1 MCHELI
7 SVQPY
12 FLLITK
18 RTIFVTVGSLLCY
31 LIWISDVFLSE
42 GTSSHEVIFLSFGQ
56 IWVEIVML
64 YKVPFF

>member
-12 FLLITK
+12 LLLITK
-18 RTIFVTVGSLLCY
+18 RTIFVTVGSLSCY

-42 GTSSHEVIFLSFGQ
+42 GASSHEVIFLSLGYGDKF
-56 IWVEIVML
+56 EL
-64 YKVPFF
+64 KL